1 MGESGSMAPVS
12 TGGKHVRRRRLRQP
26 QLHGPDVP
34 AEHDDAGPGGHD
46 DHQPALPAPALRHR
60 ALARSPRAR
69 GRSAARPQ
77 VRAALLPRAELPAP
91 PLRHRDARLLDA
103 LEGDAGR
110 DARDDLSARVRL
122 PRARR
127 HRVRRRH
134 RDARTH
140 EQLHLAGGGA
150 ALQRLQPHAERVH
163 RLRRAHLG
171 LPGAL
176 PEGLERRAGTPRL
189 DRHPRLHDRVGRPG
203 RDLRALGARGD
214 AAAELR
220 TAVVVVGRAAAVR
233 HARPDAEAARVASEE
248 DPMRR
253 VVPWLLLAACGGG
266 ADDGPADRPMTFGGD
281 RPVQLQVPSDFA
293 EDRTYPV
300 VMILH
305 GYGANGFIQ
314 QTFLGLADLASTH
327 DVLVLAPD
335 GTVDGTGKQFWNAG
349 ASWCDV
355 TACPDDVAYLGGV
368 LDDVLA
374 TWPVDPAR
382 VSLVGHSN
390 GHFMSYRMMCDRADV
405 VTAIA
410 GLAGLGPVD
419 PCAPSQP
426 VHALHMHGTADA
438 VVPYDGGAWGGATV
452 PSAVESVA
460 Q

>member
-1 MGESGSMAPVS
+1 
-12 TGGKHVRRRRLRQP
+12 
-26 QLHGPDVP
+26 
-34 AEHDDAGPGGHD
+34 
-46 DHQPALPAPALRHR
+46 
-60 ALARSPRAR
+60 
-69 GRSAARPQ
+69 
-77 VRAALLPRAELPAP
+77 
-91 PLRHRDARLLDA
+91 
-103 LEGDAGR
+103 
-110 DARDDLSARVRL
+110 
-122 PRARR
+122 
-127 HRVRRRH
+127 
-134 RDARTH
+134 
-140 EQLHLAGGGA
+140 
-150 ALQRLQPHAERVH
+150 
-163 RLRRAHLG
+163 
-171 LPGAL
+171 
-176 PEGLERRAGTPRL
+176 
-189 DRHPRLHDRVGRPG
+189 
-203 RDLRALGARGD
+203 
-214 AAAELR
+214 
-220 TAVVVVGRAAAVR
+220 
-233 HARPDAEAARVASEE
+233 
-248 DPMRR
+248 MRR

-452 PSAVESVA
+452 PSAVE
-460 Q
+460 